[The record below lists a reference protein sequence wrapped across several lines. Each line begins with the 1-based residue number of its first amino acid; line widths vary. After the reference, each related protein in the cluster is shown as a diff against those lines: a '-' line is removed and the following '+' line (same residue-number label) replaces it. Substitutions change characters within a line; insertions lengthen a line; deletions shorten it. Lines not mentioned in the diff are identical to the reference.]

1 VDIVPEEIGRKSHY
15 KLDPAAPIAKVEDL
29 ADYDAI
35 IVGAGTGG
43 DGCLRARRSSGP
55 RGSEQRYAKRRIYPG
70 FLPHMVQFARPR
82 FSPPASEPGPG

>member
-29 ADYDAI
+29 ADYEAI

-43 DGCLRARRSSGP
+43 EGCLRARRSSGP
-55 RGSEQRYAKRRIYPG
+55 RGSEQRCAKRRIYPG

>member
-1 VDIVPEEIGRKSHY
+1 VDIVLEEIGRKSHY

-35 IVGAGTGG
+35 IVGAGTGD

-55 RGSEQRYAKRRIYPG
+55 RG
-70 FLPHMVQFARPR
+70 
-82 FSPPASEPGPG
+82 